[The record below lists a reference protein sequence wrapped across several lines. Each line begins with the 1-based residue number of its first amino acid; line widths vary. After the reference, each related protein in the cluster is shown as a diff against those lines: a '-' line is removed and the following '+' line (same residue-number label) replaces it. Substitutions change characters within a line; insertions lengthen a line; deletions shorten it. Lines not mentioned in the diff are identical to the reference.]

1 MTFEEVYNK
10 WFQQCPQLFMENLKK
25 DLRLEIIK
33 LSSSLGRDSDD
44 QSHPIN
50 DEHTKRMIGNL
61 KYFITYEIPGICSR
75 TFDLDVLKSSSV
87 QVLPAGGS
95 TSQDFFPY
103 HCARALGEQLET
115 EIVKFPRHHNGY
127 RIHPKEFADR
137 LHDVLVNY

>member
-1 MTFEEVYNK
+1 MVSAMSSAIHGK
-10 WFQQCPQLFMENLKK
+10 SKK

-95 TSQDFFPY
+95 TSQDFF
-103 HCARALGEQLET
+103 LI
-115 EIVKFPRHHNGY
+115 IVPGH
-127 RIHPKEFADR
+127 
-137 LHDVLVNY
+137 

>member
-10 WFQQCPQLFMENLKK
+10 WFQQCPQQFMENLKK

-61 KYFITYEIPGICSR
+61 EYFIMCEILGICSR
-75 TFDLDVLKSSSV
+75 TFDLDISSSV
-87 QVLPAGGS
+87 RVLPAGGS
-95 TSQDFFPY
+95 TSRDFFPY
-103 HCARALGEQLET
+103 HCARALGEQLEA
-115 EIVKFPRHHNGY
+115 EIVEFPGHHNGY